1 MKKDEMINR
10 IKKVTPEWDAIL
22 NNNSLNNPKPK
33 QERLMTENQLK
44 ELRDAINYDTTMP
57 YKMLTDKDKACIT
70 MAVDMAWWGTQK
82 MNGDW
87 KMKESDKKLIAEGK
101 APGKDQIKAYFNDLF
116 KPVT

>member
-44 ELRDAINYDTTMP
+44 ELRDAINYGTTMP

-101 APGKDQIKAYFNDLF
+101 APSEEQIKAYFNDLF
-116 KPVT
+116 KTA

>member
-1 MKKDEMINR
+1 
-10 IKKVTPEWDAIL
+10 
-22 NNNSLNNPKPK
+22 
-33 QERLMTENQLK
+33 MTENQLK
-44 ELRDAINYDTTMP
+44 ELRDAINYGTTMP